1 MRRMG
6 LRSPKTPALQWL
18 NTNYY
23 SEDIHCGDGDH
34 CFVGVVSHQ
43 IRVLSEYIPSQFANV
58 Q

>member
-6 LRSPKTPALQWL
+6 FRSPKTAARQWL

-58 Q
+58 